1 MGKFGIKVRGRR
13 LASILLAFLVPG
25 MGHMWFGQYAKGF
38 LLLAGLLLDYTA
50 IFRLADSDGGRHLLL
65 IVYLMLLLPIFYF
78 VSVYGTLQM
87 DEEKLAEPF
96 VLRMSDGILLT
107 SAGLLMMIL
116 VKPPDF
122 MLPWMNELAEW
133 SVGPLLMLVAIALV
147 QSARKGAA
155 GMFKLGRM
163 TAGIVIF
170 TIGSLLLWDLL
181 KGRNN
186 IALLSEW
193 WPVVFILL
201 GIEMILYTTVLK
213 GKAGKLKLDAP
224 GFAAALVITVTA
236 YAVTQYAD
244 FPVKW
249 LDQFNVDL
257 NGRLDYGE
265 EKGFRFDKNVIKV
278 PFDEDVTSINII
290 NANGDV
296 TVRSGDVE
304 EVELQ
309 ATVWVDLANEAEAAE
324 IADQSVVEI
333 KPGGEIVIEGK
344 GHAFGPNG
352 NRLPR
357 MNMMIVIPELEVPP
371 AVNETEP
378 PVMDTELPEGDPAAT
393 TDVAGLSGS
402 ELEAEAE
409 IGDTEPTDSAIIE
422 PTPLLE
428 QLSPADLVEPFEP
441 IQTIKLE
448 IESDNGSVSVSELN
462 AMDGVSIRNGSGLVK
477 LSFIQGPVTVKGM
490 NSSIETELVAGE
502 SSLTTENGT
511 ILAKSM
517 SEGSI
522 YASTLNGDIQLRDIE
537 GDLDVETKNGG
548 ILVSGAASNIKVDT
562 LNGNIDISSPV
573 VGGNWD
579 LDSSV
584 GEIRLRVPFTGNYSV
599 YGSVTFGKITT
610 DLPLEQ
616 TRKTIRGTIGE
627 SVYRIHINATNSISI
642 HGQGI

>member
-1 MGKFGIKVRGRR
+1 MGKHGIKRRGRR
-13 LASILLAFLVPG
+13 IAIVLLAFLVPG
-25 MGHMWFGQYAKGF
+25 MGHIGYGQYAKGF

-65 IVYLMLLLPIFYF
+65 IVYLMLLLPVFYF
-78 VSVYGTLQM
+78 VSVYGTLQL
-87 DEEKLAEPF
+87 DEEKLSESF
-96 VLRMSDGILLT
+96 VLRMSDGILLA

-133 SVGPLLMLVAIALV
+133 SVGPLLMLAAIALV
-147 QSARKGAA
+147 LTARKGAA
-155 GMFKLGRM
+155 WMFKLGRI
-163 TAGIVIF
+163 TAGIAIF
-170 TIGSLLLWDLL
+170 TIGSLLMWDLL
-181 KGRNN
+181 KGRND

-193 WPVVFILL
+193 WPAVFILL
-201 GIEMILYTTVLK
+201 GIEMILYTTLLK
-213 GKAGKLKLDAP
+213 GKAGRLRLDVP
-224 GFAAALVITVTA
+224 GFAAALVITVAA

-265 EKGFRFDKNVIKV
+265 EKGYRFDKNVIKV
-278 PFDEDVTSINII
+278 PFDEEVTSLKII

-324 IADQSVVEI
+324 IADQSTVEI

-344 GHAFGPNG
+344 GQAFGPNG

-357 MNMMIVIPELEVPP
+357 MNMVIVIPELEAPP
-371 AVNETEP
+371 AINETES
-378 PVMDTELPEGDPAAT
+378 PVTVTESPEVGLEET
-393 TDVAGLSGS
+393 TDGAGASGN
-402 ELEAEAE
+402 EPEAE
-409 IGDTEPTDSAIIE
+409 TEANGTERTDSAIIE
-422 PTPLLE
+422 PTSLLK
-428 QLSPADLVEPFEP
+428 QLSPEELVEPFEP
-441 IQTIKLE
+441 VQTIKLE
-448 IESDNGSVSVSELN
+448 VESDNGNVSVSELN
-462 AMDGVSIRNGSGLVK
+462 AIDGVMIRNGSGLVK
-477 LSFIQGPVTVKGM
+477 LSSIRGPVAVKGM
-490 NSSIETELVAGE
+490 NSSIETEVVAGE
-502 SSLTTENGT
+502 SSLITENGT

-517 SEGSI
+517 SEGSLS
-522 YASTLNGDIQLRDIE
+522 ASTLNGDIELRDIE

-548 ILVSGAASNIKVDT
+548 ILVSGAASNVKVDT
-562 LNGNIDISSPV
+562 LNGNIDISSSI

-584 GEIRLRVPFTGNYSV
+584 GEIKLRVPFDGNYSV

-616 TRKTIRGTIGE
+616 TRKTIRGAIGE

-642 HGQGI
+642 HGQGF